1 MKLVLDNI
9 IFGKSNNGG
18 ISNYWGELIAY
29 LLNHPEHDLSMI
41 DCDNKENY
49 HRNNLLSKGYS
60 SKIVTT
66 VKPGLIQRVKPILYT
81 SNDPF
86 IFHSS
91 FYRSLIG
98 SKNKIE
104 VTTIHDF
111 THDYFFPYHK
121 KKLHNLFKYSSIQ
134 RSKGIIC
141 VSKNTYKDL
150 KEKCGPQLA
159 KKVEVIY
166 NGVSAEFK
174 RINLAS
180 SEGHQ
185 FIIDNKLE
193 SPFLLFIGSRA
204 GYKNFNFVLDLL
216 KTFPDLNLCIVGA
229 ALSNREVAQIHP
241 DIKNRII
248 ALNNIDDIQLNWIYN
263 KAVALIYPSS
273 YEGFGIPIIEAMRAG
288 CPVISMNNSSIAE
301 IAPTGAILLDKL
313 DISEFNKALGMIAN
327 KNFRE
332 ELVSEGFLQSQKY
345 SWEKCC
351 RETSSFYEEVFNSFS

>member
-29 LLNHPEHDLSMI
+29 LLKHPEYQLSMI

-49 HRNNLLSKGYS
+49 HRKNLLDKGYS
-60 SKIVTT
+60 SKVITT
-66 VKPGLIQRVKPILYT
+66 VKPGLFQRVKPIFYT

-91 FYRSLIG
+91 FYRNLVG
-98 SKNKIE
+98 AKNKIE

-121 KKLHNLFKYSSIQ
+121 KKLHNFFKYSSIQ

-150 KEKCGPQLA
+150 KDKCGPTLA

-166 NGVSAEFK
+166 NGVSTEFK
-174 RINLAS
+174 RINLAL
-180 SEGHQ
+180 SEGHR

-193 SPFLLFIGSRA
+193 SPFLLFVGSRA

-216 KTFPDLNLCIVGA
+216 KTLPELNLCVVGSP
-229 ALSNREVAQIHP
+229 LSNAELAQIHP
-241 DIKNRII
+241 DIKNRVIV
-248 ALNNIDDIQLNWIYN
+248 LNNIDDIQLNWIYN
-263 KAVALIYPSS
+263 KALALIYPSS

-301 IAPTGAILLDKL
+301 IAPTGAILLEEL
-313 DISEFNKALGMIAN
+313 STAEFNKALVKIAN
-327 KNFRE
+327 EDFRE

-351 RETSSFYEEVFNSFS
+351 ADTTSFYTEVFNSFS